1 MLPVV
6 SVQTMRECDAWT
18 IEHETPGSELMLRA
32 ARGIRDA
39 VDWDRGS
46 PAGIVIGSGNNGGDG
61 AALAML
67 LAQTGRPCVLYRVS
81 EKASPDNAFYLEKAK
96 ALGVPVQPFAGH
108 EAEIAACPV
117 LVDCLLGTGFAGT
130 VRGAVRQAILCL
142 NRAREAGAYVVS
154 ADINSGLNG
163 DTGEAELAVHSDL
176 TVSIGFFTVGEP
188 FHDTGWFEGREQSQ
202 TARIGEFLQ
211 QDFACGIAEE
221 IPGIGSSRPER
232 LTETEFIRIHSC

>member
-18 IEHETPGSELMLRA
+18 IEHETSSPELMLRA

-46 PAGIVIGSGNNGGDG
+46 PAGILIGSGNNGGDG

-67 LAQTGRPCVLYRVS
+67 LAQAGRACVLYRVS

-96 ALGVPVQPFAGH
+96 ALGVPVRSFAGQ

-117 LVDCLLGTGFAGT
+117 LVDCLLGTGVSGT

-176 TVSIGFFTVGEP
+176 TVSIGFFKTGMFRGDAATYIRRLVNVDIGIRLLRQEFSLVEPGTPAGE
-188 FHDTGWFEGREQSQ
+188 GK
-202 TARIGEFLQ
+202 IV
-211 QDFACGIAEE
+211 C
-221 IPGIGSSRPER
+221 PGYCEMESLPKASPV
-232 LTETEFIRIHSC
+232 

>member
-18 IEHETPGSELMLRA
+18 IEHETSSPELMLRA

-46 PAGIVIGSGNNGGDG
+46 PAGILIGSGNNGGDG

-67 LAQTGRPCVLYRVS
+67 LAQAGRACVLYRVS

-96 ALGVPVQPFAGH
+96 ALGVPVRPFAGQ

-117 LVDCLLGTGFAGT
+117 LVDCLLGTGFSGT
-130 VRGAVRQAILCL
+130 VHGAVRQAILCL

-176 TVSIGFFTVGEP
+176 TVSIGFFKTGMFRGDAATYIRRLVNVDIGIRLLRQEFSLVEPGTPAGER
-188 FHDTGWFEGREQSQ
+188 D
-202 TARIGEFLQ
+202 I
-211 QDFACGIAEE
+211 AC
-221 IPGIGSSRPER
+221 PGYCEM
-232 LTETEFIRIHSC
+232 

>member
-18 IEHETPGSELMLRA
+18 IEHETSSPELMLRA

-39 VDWDRGS
+39 VGWDRGS
-46 PAGIVIGSGNNGGDG
+46 PAGILIGSGNNGGDG

-67 LAQTGRPCVLYRVS
+67 LAQAGRACVLYRVS
-81 EKASPDNAFYLEKAK
+81 EKASPDNALYLAKAR
-96 ALGVPVQPFAGH
+96 ALGVPVRPFAGH

-117 LVDCLLGTGFAGT
+117 LVDCLLGTGFSGT

-176 TVSIGFFTVGEP
+176 TVSIGFFKTGMFRGDAATYIRRLVNVDIGIRLLRQEFSLVEPGTSAGER
-188 FHDTGWFEGREQSQ
+188 D
-202 TARIGEFLQ
+202 I
-211 QDFACGIAEE
+211 AC
-221 IPGIGSSRPER
+221 PGYCEM
-232 LTETEFIRIHSC
+232 

>member
-67 LAQTGRPCVLYRVS
+67 LAQAGRPCVLYRVS

-96 ALGVPVQPFAGH
+96 ALGVPVRPFAGH

-142 NRAREAGAYVVS
+142 NRAREVGAYVVS

-176 TVSIGFFTVGEP
+176 TVSIGFFKTGMFRGDAPHYIRRLVNADIGIRLLRQEFSLVAPGTLAGE
-188 FHDTGWFEGREQSQ
+188 
-202 TARIGEFLQ
+202 
-211 QDFACGIAEE
+211 QDIVC
-221 IPGIGSSRPER
+221 PGYCEMGTLPKASPV
-232 LTETEFIRIHSC
+232 